1 MVSVMDQDRLQLFPF
16 VPSAAPPPLIVGGH
30 GSHLH
35 TADGRRIL
43 DGGGGAIVANVGHG
57 RPEVAEAAAAALRD
71 GCYTVPIWATE
82 HRLKLIERLQQD
94 WLPAPLRRAMFTS
107 GGSEAVEAAVRLAR
121 QHHLARGDHDRWK
134 VIGRT
139 ISYHGATL
147 GTLSV
152 ANHDRR
158 RAGLDPLL
166 VESPKIDV
174 DDIEQARKVV
184 EAEDP
189 STVAAIVV
197 EPVSGSSGAALVPP
211 DGYLSGL
218 RALCDEYGI
227 LLVADEVMTAFGRTG
242 ARFGVDHEQV
252 TPDVLI
258 GGKGMGGGYV
268 PLGGVFASEEVMAPL
283 ADAGA
288 TVMYYTFSGA
298 DVACAVGERVL
309 RIVEDE
315 GLVAQAAQRGEL
327 LEELLDDAFADH
339 PHVAD
344 RRGRGLLQGL
354 QLVADRDTG
363 AGFGGE
369 LTPLVVAEA
378 LERDCWIYP
387 AGSGPVEDALLFGP
401 PFTITPSEVE
411 QLVAITRTSID
422 VAVARLSSAP

>member
-16 VPSAAPPPLIVGGH
+16 VPSATPPPLIVGGQ

-43 DGGGGAIVANVGHG
+43 DGGGGAIVANIGHG
-57 RPEVAEAAAAALRD
+57 RPEPAEAAAAALAD

-82 HRLKLIERLQQD
+82 TRVRLIERLHD
-94 WLPAPLRRAMFTS
+94 RWLPAPLRRAMFTS
-107 GGSEAVEAAVRLAR
+107 GGSEAVEAAVRLSR
-121 QHHLARGDHDRWK
+121 QHHTARGDHARWK
-134 VIGRT
+134 VVGRAV
-139 ISYHGATL
+139 SYHGATI

-158 RAGLDPLL
+158 RAGLEPLL
-166 VESPKIDV
+166 VESPKADM
-174 DDIEQARKVV
+174 DDIDQVRKLI

-189 STVAAIVV
+189 ATVAAIVV

-211 DGYLSGL
+211 DGYLAGL
-218 RALCDEYGI
+218 RRLCDDYGI

-242 ARFGVDHEQV
+242 RDFGVDHEDV
-252 TPDVLI
+252 IPDILV
-258 GGKGMGGGYV
+258 GGKGLGGGYV
-268 PLGGVFASEEVMAPL
+268 PLGAVFTTEDVVAPL
-283 ADAGA
+283 ADVGA

-298 DVACAVGERVL
+298 DVACAVGDRVL
-309 RIVEDE
+309 QILDDE
-315 GLVAQAAQRGEL
+315 NLVAQAADRGRLLTEL
-327 LEELLDDAFADH
+327 LTDAFAEH

-344 RRGRGLLQGL
+344 IRGRGLLQGV
-354 QLVADRDTG
+354 QLVADRGTG

-401 PFTITPSEVE
+401 PFTITPSELE
-411 QLVAITRTSID
+411 QLVAITKASVD
-422 VAVARLSSAP
+422 AAVARRSVAA

>member
-1 MVSVMDQDRLQLFPF
+1 MVSVMDLDRLQLYPF
-16 VPSAAPPPLIVGGH
+16 VPSATPPPLIVGGH

-43 DGGGGAIVANVGHG
+43 DGGGGAIVANIGHG
-57 RPEVAEAAAAALRD
+57 RPEPAEAAAAALTD
-71 GCYTVPIWATE
+71 GCYTVPVWATE
-82 HRLKLIERLQQD
+82 HRLRLIERLQAD
-94 WLPAPLRRAMFTS
+94 WLPESLPRALFTS

-121 QHHLARGDHDRWK
+121 QHHTARGDHDRWK
-134 VIGRT
+134 VIGRA

-158 RAGLDPLL
+158 RAGFDPLL

-174 DDIEQARKVV
+174 DDIEQARKLV

-189 STVAAIVV
+189 ATVAAIVV

-211 DGYLSGL
+211 EGYLSGL
-218 RALCDEYGI
+218 RRLCDEHGI

-242 ARFGVDHEQV
+242 KRFGVDHDDV
-252 TPDVLI
+252 VPDILV
-258 GGKGMGGGYV
+258 GGKGLGGGYV
-268 PLGGVFASEEVMAPL
+268 PLGAVFAAEHVVAPL
-283 ADAGA
+283 AEAGT

-298 DVACAVGERVL
+298 DVACAVGDRVL
-309 RIVEDE
+309 RIVEEE
-315 GLVAQAAQRGEL
+315 GLVAQAESRGRL
-327 LEELLDDAFADH
+327 LTELLDDAFADH

-354 QLVADRDTG
+354 QLVADRSTG
-363 AGFGGE
+363 AGFGGG
-369 LTPLVVAEA
+369 LTPMVVAEA

-401 PFTITPSEVE
+401 PFTITPSELE

-422 VAVARLSSAP
+422 AAVANLSTTT